1 MTANFMD
8 DAFKR
13 TGKSAK
19 DAAVDL
25 TTQFGKKMSVIN
37 VGAAGENT
45 NIYLSTI
52 LVKP

>member
-1 MTANFMD
+1 MTAHLMAD
-8 DAFKR
+8 KFKGR
-13 TGKSAK
+13 PK
-19 DAAVDL
+19 DACVDL

-45 NIYLSTI
+45 NIYLPTI